1 MLSEMNIPKTKQDLI
16 KSINKLKNI
25 QIKIV
30 EPISRREINNVRSEV
45 DRFMGREII
54 FTSFFSSKES

>member
-45 DRFMGREII
+45 DRFMGNESISII
-54 FTSFFSSKES
+54 MIKSKK